1 MSDCGETPLQ
11 GIHSASLPAVVLFF
25 SIIEDL
31 LQKELAT
38 FSVTVAMLSVVVAAA
53 AAAGGGGGTTTTNV
67 LVAAA
72 DALVVFVVFCVVWKW
87 LFRSSDGCGYD

>member
-1 MSDCGETPLQ
+1 MLSLVSDFGEPACKEFCLRSRCG
-11 GIHSASLPAVVLFF
+11 VVF

-53 AAAGGGGGTTTTNV
+53 AAATAAGGGGGATAAGTTTTNV

-72 DALVVFVVFCVVWKW
+72 DALVVFVVLCVVWK
-87 LFRSSDGCGYD
+87 

>member
-1 MSDCGETPLQ
+1 MSDFGEPACKEFCLRSRCG
-11 GIHSASLPAVVLFF
+11 VVF

-53 AAAGGGGGTTTTNV
+53 AAAGGGATAAGTTTTNV

-72 DALVVFVVFCVVWKW
+72 DALVVFVVLCVVWK
-87 LFRSSDGCGYD
+87 